1 MLRILDAVRHLQTT
15 KEQTLKAF
23 IKASTLAACIMH
35 RGTISS
41 VVLILLL

>member
-23 IKASTLAACIMH
+23 IKASTLAACSID
-35 RGTISS
+35 IIALEVIES
-41 VVLILLL
+41 